1 LSAPT
6 SAAFLASLK
15 DAADAAAIAE
25 KDFRR
30 QASERI
36 KTLEQ
41 ERAFA
46 HRRLNVMR
54 LVSDAVAGP
63 ASEEIAVAAGLA
75 VLRTKLGW
83 SSDSEARG
91 AVLSRFATVARAMLA
106 TPEAS
111 ADSPRGQIAVALA
124 DFESWYAATYFIPFW
139 SLFEH
144 EMVETPVVDF

>member
-1 LSAPT
+1 LSAPA
-6 SAAFLASLK
+6 SVAFLASLK
-15 DAADAAAIAE
+15 EAADAAAVAE
-25 KDFRR
+25 KDFRG

-46 HRRLNVMR
+46 FRRLNVMR
-54 LVSDAVAGP
+54 LVSDAVAG
-63 ASEEIAVAAGLA
+63 ADSEEIGVAAGLA

-83 SSDSEARG
+83 SSDSEARS
-91 AVLSRFATVARAMLA
+91 AVLSRFAPVAKAMLA

-111 ADSPRGQIAVALA
+111 ADAPPGQIAAALA
-124 DFESWYAATYFIPFW
+124 GFESWYAATYVVPFW

-144 EMVETPVVDF
+144 EMAETPVVDF